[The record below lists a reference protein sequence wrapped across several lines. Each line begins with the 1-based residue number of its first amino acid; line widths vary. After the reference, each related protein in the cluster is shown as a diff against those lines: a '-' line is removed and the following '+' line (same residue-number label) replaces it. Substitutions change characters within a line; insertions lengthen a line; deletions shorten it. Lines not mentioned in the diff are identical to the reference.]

1 MAGTHRA
8 MLAGYD
14 KTGIG
19 DLAQALHDLG
29 WQIISTGGTAA
40 AVRAAG
46 VPVTEVA
53 DLTGSPEMFN
63 GRVKTLHPIV
73 HGGILYR
80 RGIDDADAERYGI
93 PNIEHD
99 ADGPEDDARGAPGGV
114 LGVGQRVDHPEELD
128 DRTRPA
134 VRDHQRHRP
143 RRALDLG
150 ARLADEVQALRTDID
165 EVVGIA
171 VDPLLAALPV
181 VAMPPV
187 FDQFGEEIRIG
198 AGRPATIVG
207 DRRLPRIGAD
217 EDRIAGR
224 RERREGERHGPY
236 ATLHLKE
243 QVSRRRVPWPRSGC
257 A

>member
-8 MLAGYD
+8 MLAVYD

-93 PNIEHD
+93 PNIDMVAGNLYPFVETVAQFYPVLRVVKVLPHEH
-99 ADGPEDDARGAPGGV
+99 
-114 LGVGQRVDHPEELD
+114 L
-128 DRTRPA
+128 TC
-134 VRDHQRHRP
+134 
-143 RRALDLG
+143 
-150 ARLADEVQALRTDID
+150 
-165 EVVGIA
+165 
-171 VDPLLAALPV
+171 
-181 VAMPPV
+181 
-187 FDQFGEEIRIG
+187 
-198 AGRPATIVG
+198 
-207 DRRLPRIGAD
+207 
-217 EDRIAGR
+217 
-224 RERREGERHGPY
+224 
-236 ATLHLKE
+236 
-243 QVSRRRVPWPRSGC
+243 VSL
-257 A
+257 